1 MFVFQHHS
9 YRSFQGFVCLMQIS
23 TRTEDFIVDT
33 LKLRDELHVLNDV
46 FTDPTIVKVSLNNQL
61 LQSERVFQ
69 QTFYVQLIIKTS
81 QKWNVFGME
90 LVIFLWYK
98 GQEKLIYLAFQK
110 ALQYVWNLMVAFTK
124 GLHSE
129 HKKTV

>member
-124 GLHSE
+124 SLHSE